1 MSVVEPGSAGSSL
14 IGRVKSLL
22 TQPSATWDVI
32 DSEPA
37 SIGAL
42 YRSYILPLA
51 AIPVVCN
58 LVGMLAFGMGSIFGI
73 SFRPS
78 PVWLIAQAIVSYALS
93 LAMVYVLALII
104 EALAPNFG
112 GTKDRIQ
119 AFKVAAY
126 APTAS
131 WVAGVFGLLPS
142 IAVLEVIGGL
152 YSLYLLYLGLPKLM
166 KAPQD
171 KAMPYFAVVL
181 VVAIV
186 VGILIGIVTSS
197 VSRMGGPLHV
207 AGNGVTTA
215 AVAYMPGAGG

>member
-14 IGRVKSLL
+14 IGRIKNLL

-32 DSEPA
+32 DREPA
-37 SIGAL
+37 SIGGL
-42 YRSYILPLA
+42 YRNYVIPLA

-58 LVGMLAFGMGSIFGI
+58 LIGMLAFGMGSIFGI

-78 PVWLIAQAIVSYALS
+78 PVWLIVQAVVSYGLS

-104 EALAPNFG
+104 EALAPSFG

-131 WVAGVFGLLPS
+131 WVAGLFGLFPS
-142 IAVLEVIGGL
+142 LSILAIIGGL

-166 KAPQD
+166 KAPRD
-171 KAMPYFAVVL
+171 KATPYFAVVL

-186 VGILIGIVTSS
+186 VGIVIGLVTSGM
-197 VSRMGGPLHV
+197 SRMSGPLHV
-207 AGNGVTTA
+207 ATSSFATA
-215 AVAYMPGAGG
+215 AVVHAPGSGG

>member
-14 IGRVKSLL
+14 IGRVKNILL
-22 TQPSATWDVI
+22 QPSATWDVI
-32 DSEPA
+32 ESEPA
-37 SIGAL
+37 SIGGL
-42 YRSYILPLA
+42 YRNYVIPLA
-51 AIPVVCN
+51 AIPVVCS
-58 LVGMLAFGMGSIFGI
+58 LIGTLAFGIGSIFGI

-104 EALAPNFG
+104 EALAPSFG
-112 GTKDRIQ
+112 GTKDRMQ
-119 AFKVAAY
+119 AFKIAAY

-131 WVAGVFGLLPS
+131 WVAGVFGLFPS
-142 IAVLEVIGGL
+142 ISILTIIGGL

-171 KAMPYFAVVL
+171 KATPYFAVVL

-186 VGILIGIVTSS
+186 VGIVIGAVTSGI
-197 VSRMGGPLHV
+197 SRMSGPLHV
-207 AGNGVTTA
+207 ASRSVTTA
-215 AVAYMPGAGG
+215 AVVNAPGAGG